1 MGQEDRQPD
10 ELGIEMTEAD
20 ARQSLQ
26 SITEELEHLK
36 HGLVQQLTQE
46 IEQLQERKTH
56 LLVETESLNRQREEQ
71 LAQQQELAKQL
82 APAIADQLLGYIRAQ
97 AAIAEGT
104 EEEATLSQSTLLNGN
119 LNQYND
125 NANRLI
131 SSLDTT
137 LRTTFRTL
145 EQDLSSYQ
153 STLSQQLGQMY
164 SLEQQ
169 AQVILDA
176 LVSRIRAE
184 LRSPSSSESSI
195 ASPVVQPAAHPS
207 TYTAPSPSL
216 LTDEHG
222 QPIAHPPA
230 AEGEPA
236 LPTLQDTTT
245 RPPTRPVRPAA
256 PAPAPKPIKKR
267 ISASQIQLGFI
278 LVLLSSF
285 FLSLQNVVIS
295 IILNISSL
303 FGRIEMG
310 GFISPSF
317 GNSLLILFLRMLVVV
332 PLMAVLSQF
341 LYPASW
347 QEIQQFLRSGDR
359 RALRDVVSCGF
370 FLFASSALIYM
381 ALGELTPGVALT
393 LFFVFP
399 IVTVVCAWLFFGDR
413 PSIVRWGATFIVFLG
428 IILISLSGIFAAES
442 EVRLSALGI
451 TTALGA
457 GITFAFHV
465 LQIQSCTKR
474 LHPVPFSVINFGV
487 ILIFSFFSLFL
498 TFVLPSN
505 MAIQIESA
513 SLMELAIFSFILGG
527 LTLLSYLANNVGI
540 SYIGAARASIVGAT
554 GPALTSLLAW
564 LMIARPLSAWQLF
577 GMLVVTA
584 GVLAQNL
591 ERLLKKPKAKKS

>member
-1 MGQEDRQPD
+1 
-10 ELGIEMTEAD
+10 MTEAD

-36 HGLVQQLTQE
+36 HSLVQQLTQE

-56 LLVETESLNRQREEQ
+56 LLAETESLNRQREAQ
-71 LAQQQELAKQL
+71 LAQQQELAQQL
-82 APAIADQLLGYIRAQ
+82 APALAEQLLTYIRSQ
-97 AAIAEGT
+97 AALAEDQEG
-104 EEEATLSQSTLLNGN
+104 EPFGQGSLLNGN
-119 LNQYND
+119 LSQYND

-184 LRSPSSSESSI
+184 LRSPTI
-195 ASPVVQPAAHPS
+195 
-207 TYTAPSPSL
+207 TSPSL
-216 LTDEHG
+216 APPPTTASTTVQPVYDPITDERG
-222 QPIAHPPA
+222 QPIAPETEPELPP
-230 AEGEPA
+230 
-236 LPTLQDTTT
+236 LQESP
-245 RPPTRPVRPAA
+245 RPPQRRIRPAQ
-256 PAPAPKPIKKR
+256 PTPQPIKKK

-399 IVTVVCAWLFFGDR
+399 IVTVVCAWRFFGDR
-413 PSIVRWGATFIVFLG
+413 PSVVRWGATFIVFLG
-428 IILISLSGIFAAES
+428 IVLISLSGLFATDDAQ
-442 EVRLSALGI
+442 VRLSTLGI
-451 TTALGA
+451 ITALGA

-498 TFVLPSN
+498 TFVLPGN
-505 MAIQIESA
+505 MAIKIESTHF
-513 SLMELAIFSFILGG
+513 MELAIFSFILGG
-527 LTLLSYLANNVGI
+527 LTLLSYLSNNVGI

-564 LMIARPLSAWQLF
+564 LMIARPLSAWQLV
-577 GMLVVTA
+577 GMLIVTL

-591 ERLLKKPKAKKS
+591 ERLLKKPKPKNS